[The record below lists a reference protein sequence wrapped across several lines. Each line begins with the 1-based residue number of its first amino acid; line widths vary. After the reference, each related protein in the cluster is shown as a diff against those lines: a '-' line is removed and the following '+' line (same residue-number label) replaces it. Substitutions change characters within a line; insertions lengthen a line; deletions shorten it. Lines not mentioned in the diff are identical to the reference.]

1 MGSLK
6 FGSGTLRNAG
16 ALLVAAVCFFFL
28 SEKLDDLEG
37 AALLASVTDVE
48 AWQWAGALAATAL
61 SFAVIGQYDALFHG
75 WLKTGVSQR
84 RAFLS
89 GASAIAVAQTVG
101 FGLATGTLARWRLL
115 PDLSTA
121 QALRLTSY
129 VSFSFIAALGVVI
142 AVLLTALPSA
152 SYAAAGWIAVPAIL
166 AALAYPAV
174 SLWVPNWLPALP
186 PIGLMVR
193 LIGLTALDL
202 LFAALA
208 LYILLPEGA
217 DIAFAPLLAAYAIAL
232 GAGLVSGSP
241 GGLGPFELC
250 LLSLLPGQAPP
261 DLVAA
266 VLAFRLVYYALPACL
281 GVLCMAAP
289 LEPNERPDEHPVRS
303 PTLGAEAMGL
313 SRQDA
318 HRLLPTTDGTLHVA
332 EASQSLV
339 AFGDPD
345 NVVAHTHASL
355 SALTAEATAQ
365 AMIPALYK
373 IGSRSAG
380 TARRFGW
387 ATMAVSEE
395 AWLDPTTFTLESPSR
410 RQLRRKLRNAVKS
423 DLNVCEL
430 PDLPL
435 ADMARVSAAWAH
447 ANGGERGF
455 SMSRYDPRTVAAQRC
470 FLAYRHGR
478 LVAFASFHVGRND
491 WALDL
496 MRQTRDAGDGAM
508 HALIVAAIDAARA
521 KGIYRLSLSAMP
533 LARPTRLLAT
543 CQNMTG
549 LRQFK
554 LSFAPESR
562 RLYLAAP
569 DRFRLA
575 VAGLDILLRIQKPA
589 SAQTF
594 TISAALQKLHGGLT
608 QLTVVNRPRRA
619 HVSPNDET
627 PMNAR

>member
-6 FGSGTLRNAG
+6 FGSGALRNAC
-16 ALLVAAVCFFFL
+16 ALLVAAVCFFLL
-28 SEKLDDLEG
+28 SEKLDGLEG
-37 AALLASVTDVE
+37 AALLTSVAEVK

-115 PDLSTA
+115 PDLTTA

-129 VSFSFIAALGVVI
+129 VSFSFIVALGVVI
-142 AVLLTALPSA
+142 AALLLALSSA
-152 SYAAAGWIAVPAIL
+152 SHAAAGWIAVPAIL
-166 AALAYPAV
+166 AALAYPV
-174 SLWVPNWLPALP
+174 LSLWVPNWLPALP

-217 DIAFAPLLAAYAIAL
+217 EIAFAPLLAAYAIAL
-232 GAGLVSGSP
+232 GAGLISGSP

-289 LEPNERPDEHPVRS
+289 LEPDDKPDEAPRRS
-303 PTLGAEAMGL
+303 PILGAEAMGL

-318 HRLLPTTDGTLHVA
+318 HRLLPTPNGTLHVA

-339 AFGDPD
+339 AIGDLPGA
-345 NVVAHTHASL
+345 VAHTRASL
-355 SALTAEATAQ
+355 SALAAEATTQ
-365 AMIPALYK
+365 SMIPALYK
-373 IGSRSAG
+373 IGARSAS
-380 TARRFGW
+380 TAKRLGW

-423 DLNVCEL
+423 NLTVCEFL
-430 PDLPL
+430 DPPL
-435 ADMARVSAAWAH
+435 ADMARVSAAWTH

-455 SMSRYDPRTVAAQRC
+455 SMSRYEPATVEAQRC
-470 FLAYRHGR
+470 FLAFRHGR
-478 LVAFASFHVGRND
+478 LVAFASFHVGRAD

-496 MRQTRDAGDGAM
+496 MRQIPEAGDGAM
-508 HALIVAAIDAARA
+508 HALIAAAIDAARVD
-521 KGIYRLSLSAMP
+521 GIQRLSLAAMP
-533 LARPTRLLAT
+533 LAHPTRLLAT
-543 CQNMTG
+543 CQNMAG

-554 LSFAPESR
+554 LSFAPETR

-589 SAQTF
+589 SARTL

-608 QLTVVNRPRRA
+608 HLAVVKRPRRA

-627 PMNAR
+627 PMNVR